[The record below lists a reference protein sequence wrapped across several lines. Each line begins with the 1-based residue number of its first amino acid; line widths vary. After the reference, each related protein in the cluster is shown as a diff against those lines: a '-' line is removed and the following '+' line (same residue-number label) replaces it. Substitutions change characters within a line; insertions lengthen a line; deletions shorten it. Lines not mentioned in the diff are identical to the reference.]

1 MNREQKIAVLVTIV
15 APVGLL
21 FGLTGI
27 LMRQFGSGVPK
38 IPFVLAGII
47 GFCAVIL
54 SLHFIK
60 KDQEAITCDERDKI
74 IGKNADL
81 AGLGTVYLIVIL
93 ASIVPPVINPEA
105 KIPTTWFPGLLCVA
119 GLFQGFARSL
129 AVLIQYGR
137 SDKGEKS

>member
-1 MNREQKIAVLVTIV
+1 MNREQKIAVMVIIV

-21 FGLTGI
+21 LGITGI

-38 IPFVLAGII
+38 IPFALAGII

-60 KDQEAITCDERDKI
+60 KDKGPVKCDERDKI

-81 AGLGTVYLIVIL
+81 AGFGAVYLVVIL
-93 ASIVPPVINPEA
+93 TSFVPLMIDPEA
-105 KIPTTWFPGLLCVA
+105 RIPTTWFPGLLCVA
-119 GLFQGFARSL
+119 GLFQAFARSL
-129 AVLIQYGR
+129 AVLIQYVRGG
-137 SDKGEKS
+137 KGEKS

>member
-1 MNREQKIAVLVTIV
+1 MNREQKIAVMVIIV

-21 FGLTGI
+21 LGITGI

-38 IPFVLAGII
+38 IPFALAGII

-60 KDQEAITCDERDKI
+60 KDKGAVTCDERDKI
-74 IGKNADL
+74 IGKNADF
-81 AGLGTVYLIVIL
+81 AGLEAVYLIVIL

-105 KIPTTWFPGLLCVA
+105 RIPTTWFPGLLCIA
-119 GLFQGFARSL
+119 GLFQAFARSL
-129 AVLIQYGR
+129 AVLIQYGWR
-137 SDKGEKS
+137 DKENE

>member
-1 MNREQKIAVLVTIV
+1 MNREQKIAVMVIIV

-47 GFCAVIL
+47 GFCAVIV
-54 SLHFIK
+54 SLQFIK
-60 KDQEAITCDERDKI
+60 KDIGAVTYDERDKI
-74 IGKNADL
+74 IGRNADL
-81 AGLGTVYLIVIL
+81 AGLGAVYLIVIL

-105 KIPTTWFPGLLCVA
+105 KIPTTWFPVLLIVA
-119 GLFQGFARSL
+119 GLFQAFVRSL

-137 SDKGEKS
+137 RSKDGQK